1 MARWWLVVAVV
12 VVICVIWSF
21 NAALMP
27 PIVSLSLDKLYILGR
42 NGLANFNAISSTDTM
57 DTYFFNGSKINSCT
71 GRCSSLLNLQR
82 EKHEYLY
89 DSRANR
95 NEIKKFLVYGDRQPA
110 VSMDFSGCYASM
122 CKMIYNRTDWREA
135 DVIIITDEI
144 YPLDDRPSSQIW
156 MVLVH
161 ESPLHLNIVEGLGDK
176 VNFTVTY
183 RLDSTI
189 YSSYGAY
196 KPATLADYNPSRR
209 YPLPSRNYAKGKT
222 KMVAWFVSNC
232 NAKSPRNQ
240 YVDEL
245 SNYISIDI
253 YGRCGFKECL
263 RSSENECF
271 ELLRKDYKFYLSFE
285 NSLCKDYVTEKFFK
299 NALTND
305 VIPIVM
311 GASIE
316 EYKMIAPPYS
326 FIHVDEF
333 ESPAKLADY
342 LYYLNKN
349 DTAYNEY
356 FAWHGHGVIQ
366 NWIAQP
372 QCDMCLLAHT
382 AHLIGPS
389 WYSDVSKWWNDGCV
403 GRKLRWSS

>member
-1 MARWWLVVAVV
+1 M
-12 VVICVIWSF
+12 
-21 NAALMP
+21 
-27 PIVSLSLDKLYILGR
+27 
-42 NGLANFNAISSTDTM
+42 SS
-57 DTYFFNGSKINSCT
+57 T

-89 DSRANR
+89 DTRTNR
-95 NEIKKFLVYGDRQPA
+95 NEIKKFLVYGDHQPA

-122 CKMIYNRTDWREA
+122 CKMIYNKTDWREA
-135 DVIIITDEI
+135 DVIIITDET
-144 YPLDDRPSSQIW
+144 YPLADRPSDQIW
-156 MVLVH
+156 MILVH

-176 VNFTVTY
+176 
-183 RLDSTI
+183 
-189 YSSYGAY
+189 
-196 KPATLADYNPSRR
+196 
-209 YPLPSRNYAKGKT
+209 
-222 KMVAWFVSNC
+222 
-232 NAKSPRNQ
+232 
-240 YVDEL
+240 
-245 SNYISIDI
+245 IDI
-253 YGRCGFKECL
+253 YGRCGFKECP
-263 RSSENECF
+263 RSSESECF

-333 ESPAKLADY
+333 ESPAKLAEY
-342 LYYLNKN
+342 LYYLNRN

-389 WYSDVSKWWNDGCV
+389 WYSDVSKWWKDGCV
-403 GRKLRWSS
+403 GRKLRWGS

>member
-1 MARWWLVVAVV
+1 
-12 VVICVIWSF
+12 
-21 NAALMP
+21 
-27 PIVSLSLDKLYILGR
+27 
-42 NGLANFNAISSTDTM
+42 
-57 DTYFFNGSKINSCT
+57 
-71 GRCSSLLNLQR
+71 
-82 EKHEYLY
+82 
-89 DSRANR
+89 
-95 NEIKKFLVYGDRQPA
+95 
-110 VSMDFSGCYASM
+110 MDFSGCYASM

-176 VNFTVTY
+176 VSCNFPISALA
-183 RLDSTI
+183 RIERQFSLSDF
-189 YSSYGAY
+189 
-196 KPATLADYNPSRR
+196 KPNIFNGIGSADYNPSRR